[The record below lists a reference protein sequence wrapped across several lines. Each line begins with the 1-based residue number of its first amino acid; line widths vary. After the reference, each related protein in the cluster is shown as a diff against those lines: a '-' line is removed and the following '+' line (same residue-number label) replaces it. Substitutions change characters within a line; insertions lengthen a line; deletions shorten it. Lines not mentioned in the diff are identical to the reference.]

1 MRLID
6 NRTGLE
12 VLGRD
17 ECLRLLAGQVIGRV
31 AVADGDQPEI
41 FPVNYV
47 LDGDQIVFRTA
58 PGTKFDAAVRN
69 RPAAF
74 EIDAA
79 DATYHS
85 GWSVVVAGHAREVT
99 GEERLAEVRALPLRP
114 WAEGEKAHF
123 VTISTE
129 RVTGRRIVP
138 VDAPG

>member
-17 ECLRLLAGQVIGRV
+17 ECLRLLEGQVIGRV
-31 AVADGDQPEI
+31 AVADGGQPEI

-47 LDGDQIVFRTA
+47 LDHEEIIFRTA

-69 RPAAF
+69 RPVAF

-79 DATYHS
+79 DATYHA
-85 GWSVVVAGHAREVT
+85 GWSVVVAGHAREIT
-99 GEERLAEVRALPLRP
+99 DPDRLTEVEALPLRP
-114 WAEGEKAHF
+114 WAEGEKSHF
-123 VTISTE
+123 VAIRTE

-138 VDAPG
+138 VDSAG

>member
-17 ECLRLLAGQVIGRV
+17 ECLRLLEGQVIGRV
-31 AVADGDQPEI
+31 AVSDAGQPEI

-47 LDGDQIVFRTA
+47 LDGDEIVFRTA
-58 PGTKFDAAVRN
+58 PGTKFDSAVRN
-69 RPAAF
+69 RPVAF

-79 DATYHS
+79 DATYHA

-99 GEERLAEVRALPLRP
+99 DEDRLAEIDHLPLRP
-114 WAEGEKAHF
+114 WAEGEKAH
-123 VTISTE
+123 VVAISTE

-138 VDAPG
+138 VDAGS

>member
-17 ECLRLLAGQVIGRV
+17 ECLRLLEGQVIGRV
-31 AVADGDQPEI
+31 AVADGGQPEI

-47 LDGDQIVFRTA
+47 IDDEEIVFRTA

-69 RPAAF
+69 RPVAF

-79 DATYHS
+79 DATYHA
-85 GWSVVVAGHAREVT
+85 GWSVVVAGHAREVVDPDRL
-99 GEERLAEVRALPLRP
+99 EEIRKLPLRP
-114 WAEGEKAHF
+114 WADSEKAHF
-123 VTISTE
+123 VTITTE

-138 VDAPG
+138 VDAPS